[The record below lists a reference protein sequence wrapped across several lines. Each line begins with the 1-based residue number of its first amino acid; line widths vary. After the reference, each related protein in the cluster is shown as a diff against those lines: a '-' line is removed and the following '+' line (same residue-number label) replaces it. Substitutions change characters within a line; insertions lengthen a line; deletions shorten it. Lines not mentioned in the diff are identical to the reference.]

1 MSQTLEQQVAASKV
15 IQEFIKHPGMQLL
28 VDKLNRKLDLK
39 RQSWLNAN
47 TVEEAEAI
55 RQNSRAYAA
64 LMGTLNEFLAHGSQ
78 AEKALAQR
86 ANTNEAVPMN
96 DASKGQ

>member
-1 MSQTLEQQVAASKV
+1 MSQTLEQHVAASKV

-28 VDKLNRKLDLK
+28 VEKLNHKVDLK
-39 RQSWLNAN
+39 KQAWLNA
-47 TVEEAEAI
+47 TTPEEAEAI

-86 ANTNEAVPMN
+86 ANQTEAVPMN